1 MYLNNSIF
9 GGVGVGVGCS
19 MGLLPPCDELYRDAP
34 PIKGTF
40 SPGGRRGYSL
50 AWPIWG
56 CATGQGIV
64 F

>member
-9 GGVGVGVGCS
+9 GEVGVGVGCN
-19 MGLLPPCDELYRDAP
+19 MGLLLPVMDFTGMLHPLVVP
-34 PIKGTF
+34 F
-40 SPGGRRGYSL
+40 LPGVGGGYSL

-56 CATGQGIV
+56 CAAGQGMV

>member
-1 MYLNNSIF
+1 
-9 GGVGVGVGCS
+9 

-34 PIKGTF
+34 PIRGTF
-40 SPGGRRGYSL
+40 SPRGEEGYSL

-56 CATGQGIV
+56 CAAGQGMV